1 MRRAVQHGSG
11 SVRVLP
17 SPHAPGDGRP
27 GPTRRRRRLSKTLV
41 VINSR
46 QERLTL
52 GVDVPAGKSA
62 EATAADL
69 LDEAGSEYRI
79 SDR

>member
-1 MRRAVQHGSG
+1 M
-11 SVRVLP
+11 
-17 SPHAPGDGRP
+17 
-27 GPTRRRRRLSKTLV
+27 